1 MALGVSDPKERQNN
15 PSLWSEHAIR
25 KPKVLPVLCSHFASS
40 KLNTRPLEQNTE
52 DARTGALSSS
62 HTKHTQGVLNY
73 FSYNGNKRLKEA
85 IAASL
90 LLLKVAAL
98 TLHLED
104 PRDVMLPARAPS
116 APALLL
122 PLDTNLLLH
131 SSRHNNWKWFL
142 PQPKWKF
149 ASSGLQCNEDKKNHF
164 QNIPLITFLKFQGWR
179 CHCCQNEK
187 GSRRAHHRVRTCGG
201 KGALSAGI
209 WGGRMRRQGH
219 WWSKGKMCS
228 RTDIQLLQKWSGREG
243 RKHWIIHVWN
253 QVLKQQECVHRWD
266 LELGLQRRWRKN
278 AAIIFREFNRILET
292 ISSLALVS

>member
-1 MALGVSDPKERQNN
+1 MLTFCKFKV
-15 PSLWSEHAIR
+15 EHKTTGTKHR
-25 KPKVLPVLCSHFASS
+25 RCKNRCPVIKSHKA
-40 KLNTRPLEQNTE
+40 
-52 DARTGALSSS
+52 
-62 HTKHTQGVLNY
+62 HTQGVLNY

-149 ASSGLQCNEDKKNHF
+149 ASSGLQCNEDKKKPFPEHPSYNLTEVPVVEM
-164 QNIPLITFLKFQGWR
+164 PLLPK
-179 CHCCQNEK
+179 
-187 GSRRAHHRVRTCGG
+187 
-201 KGALSAGI
+201 
-209 WGGRMRRQGH
+209 
-219 WWSKGKMCS
+219 
-228 RTDIQLLQKWSGREG
+228 
-243 RKHWIIHVWN
+243 
-253 QVLKQQECVHRWD
+253 
-266 LELGLQRRWRKN
+266 
-278 AAIIFREFNRILET
+278 
-292 ISSLALVS
+292 

>member
-149 ASSGLQCNEDKKNHF
+149 ASSGLQCNEDKKKPFPEHPSYNLPEVPGVEM
-164 QNIPLITFLKFQGWR
+164 PLLPKWEGKQESTPQGEDMW
-179 CHCCQNEK
+179 
-187 GSRRAHHRVRTCGG
+187 G
-201 KGALSAGI
+201 KRS
-209 WGGRMRRQGH
+209 
-219 WWSKGKMCS
+219 SKC
-228 RTDIQLLQKWSGREG
+228 R
-243 RKHWIIHVWN
+243 N
-253 QVLKQQECVHRWD
+253 
-266 LELGLQRRWRKN
+266 LGWKD
-278 AAIIFREFNRILET
+278 EET
-292 ISSLALVS
+292 RALVEQGQDVLQDRHPATAEMEWKRREKALNYPCMKSGAEAAGMCAQVGFRAGLTEKMEKKCSHYF